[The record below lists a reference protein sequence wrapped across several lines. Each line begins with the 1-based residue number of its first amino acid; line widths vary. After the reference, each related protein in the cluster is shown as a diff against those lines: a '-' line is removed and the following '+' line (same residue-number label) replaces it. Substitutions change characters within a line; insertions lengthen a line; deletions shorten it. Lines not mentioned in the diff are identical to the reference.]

1 MNRAESRSTMRFNV
15 QGISCMRGDRQVLH
29 GVDLQASPGEI
40 VGLVG
45 ANGAGKTT
53 FFDVICGLRIPQSG
67 QLHHSVHADRVAY
80 LTQSITVP
88 DALRLGELAELVFG
102 LSGKGSAR
110 ELASQNLSDKA
121 LAKFLMLWSRRSNS
135 CSYGEKR
142 WFVLV
147 VVLAMDADLF
157 VLDEPTAGV
166 DIEYRH
172 YIWQAI
178 KLIRDKG
185 KMVIFST
192 HVASEIEDVC
202 DHFYFLKEGRAQRF
216 ASPGDFLAA
225 TRATTLESGF
235 MNYLTADPADT
246 TTAA

>member
-1 MNRAESRSTMRFNV
+1 MNSAMSRSTNGFNV
-15 QGISCMRGDRQVLH
+15 QGIACMRGNHQVLH
-29 GVDLQASPGEI
+29 SVDMEVSPGEI

-53 FFDVICGLRIPQSG
+53 FFDVICGLRAPQFA
-67 QLHHSVHADRVAY
+67 QLNDSVSADRTAY

-102 LSGKGSAR
+102 LSGRGSAR
-110 ELASQNLSDKA
+110 EHASKNLSGKA
-121 LAKFLMLWSRRSNS
+121 LTKFLMLWDRRPNS

-157 VLDEPTAGV
+157 ILDEPTAGV

-178 KLIRDKG
+178 RVIRDNG

-202 DHFYFLKEGRAQRF
+202 DHFYFLKDGRAKRF
-216 ASPGDFLAA
+216 DSTDVFLAA
-225 TRATTLESGF
+225 TKATTLEVGF
-235 MNYLTADPADT
+235 MNYLAEDSAATVTAS
-246 TTAA
+246 

>member
-1 MNRAESRSTMRFNV
+1 MTLANRSTVIRFDV
-15 QGISCMRGDRQVLH
+15 RGISCRRGNRQVLH
-29 GVDLQASPGEI
+29 GVDMQANAGQI
-40 VGLVG
+40 IGLVG

-53 FFDVICGLRIPQSG
+53 FFDVVCGLRAPQPGGLNHSIP
-67 QLHHSVHADRVAY
+67 AERIAY

-102 LSGKGSAR
+102 LSGRRGAR
-110 ELASQNLSDKA
+110 KFASKNLSDKA
-121 LAKFLMLWSRRSNS
+121 RAKFLMLWDRRSNS

-147 VVLAMDADLF
+147 VVLATDADLF
-157 VLDEPTAGV
+157 ILDEPTAGV

-178 KLIRDKG
+178 KLMRDQG

-202 DHFYFLKEGRAQRF
+202 DCFYFLKEGWAERF
-216 ASPGDFLAA
+216 DSTQAFLTA
-225 TRATTLESGF
+225 TQATTLEGGF
-235 MNYLTADPADT
+235 INYLTTDFAET
-246 TTAA
+246 TTAM